1 MRAAAVGR
9 KHRDL
14 TLGPSV
20 DRLAKEDHGRLRL
33 LTQREKGAEIGVR
46 RDQDLLCLSGTI
58 EQDLVIGRL
67 KAEVTRVN
75 GIVTRATKTS
85 AVATSRRCSDGCAGT
100 CTSTAA
106 SSSRRSSEATCS
118 ALNPARAQSE
128 STSTGS

>member
-75 GIVTRATKTS
+75 GIVTRATKP
-85 AVATSRRCSDGCAGT
+85 RRNFGRQGVVDEEPQP
-100 CTSTAA
+100 AA
-106 SSSRRSSEATCS
+106 SGSSRSLTASAAYCRASRISAASRS
-118 ALNPARAQSE
+118 
-128 STSTGS
+128 G